1 MLQFREEDCVG
12 KAMQI
17 PKLLKAAIM
26 NTAYLHHQI
35 IQTKS
40 YISTIKLE
48 SAYLLSELKIFT
60 KHRREDK
67 HCAWIKLKETKCK
80 EFQNFTTSWGGGIQ

>member
-1 MLQFREEDCVG
+1 MLQFREEDYVG

-17 PKLLKAAIM
+17 PKLWKAAIM

-40 YISTIKLE
+40 YVSTIKLE
-48 SAYLLSELKIFT
+48 SAYLSSELKFLQSIRGKIST
-60 KHRREDK
+60 V
-67 HCAWIKLKETKCK
+67 L
-80 EFQNFTTSWGGGIQ
+80 G